1 MVCTPTSFAQGAS
14 RRCRLLTLRW
24 RFVVALLALTLL
36 AWGTAQQVRS
46 PILERIEADG
56 TLRVCIWPDY
66 FSMSWRNP
74 RTGELEGIDIDMAY
88 ALAERLGVDVTFV
101 DSSFAQLIDNMEART
116 CDIAMH
122 GVGIRESRI
131 PHMAFSDP
139 YVASDIYAVAEASND
154 RIDDWDDIDVPGNV
168 VVAQRGTL
176 MELEFQDR
184 LEEATLLVVD
194 EFLAREQAVQSGRG
208 DVFLTDYPYALRME
222 RLNAWAKII
231 EPDTPI
237 AITPYAY
244 AVPLGDPAWLAEVNA
259 FLADV
264 RADGR
269 LEAAAERHGLLP
281 ILIRE

>member
-1 MVCTPTSFAQGAS
+1 M
-14 RRCRLLTLRW
+14 
-24 RFVVALLALTLL
+24 VALLALTLL

-74 RTGELEGIDIDMAY
+74 RTGELQGIDIDMAY

-208 DVFLTDYPYALRME
+208 DVFLTDYPYALRMQ